1 MKFRGRIVDIVCI
14 QQLSKIVHTVSKL
27 AKDVTLR
34 ITTDCVY
41 FILNEDAV
49 SGGGWLWADIPQETL
64 FQEYNMQGV
73 SEEFNEIY
81 LDVVADHIVKALKSA
96 AAAKSLKVKLTKR
109 QTPCLS
115 FEIELPSLV
124 STSRTVV
131 HDVPVSVIPRR
142 LWNNFAQPDVEEGDT
157 ITISSD
163 HGMTVSVQTDMVTVT
178 THFKGL
184 QFPLSRDGTVSHDGV
199 YEARIDLRKL
209 VPVLLA
215 QQLNPRQVTCRDFS
229 ACRALPFQ
237 NIVRLI
243 CQGRVHAPSRHE
255 KGRLR
260 HAIKLV
266 QEAPVW
272 LQDRM
277 AYSVEP

>member
-142 LWNNFAQPDVEEGDT
+142 LWNNFAQPDVEEGDIVTHMPSLKVMKNVVDKMKNLSSYAT

-215 QQLNPRQVTCRDFS
+215 QQLNPRQVTCIRPGHK
-229 ACRALPFQ
+229 ALW
-237 NIVRLI
+237 V
-243 CQGRVHAPSRHE
+243 
-255 KGRLR
+255 
-260 HAIKLV
+260 
-266 QEAPVW
+266 
-272 LQDRM
+272 
-277 AYSVEP
+277 

>member
-1 MKFRGRIVDIVCI
+1 MKFRGRIVDVVCI

-34 ITTDCVY
+34 ITADCVY

-81 LDVVADHIVKALKSA
+81 LDIVADHIVKALKSA
-96 AAAKSLKVKLTKR
+96 AAARSLKVKLTKR

-115 FEIELPSLV
+115 FEIEMPSLV

-142 LWNNFAQPDVEEGDT
+142 LWNNFAQPDVEEGDIVT
-157 ITISSD
+157 HMPSLKVMKNVVDKMKNLSSYATLTISRD
-163 HGMTVSVQTDMVTVT
+163 HAMTLSVQTDMVTVT
-178 THFKGL
+178 THFRGL
-184 QFPLSRDGTVSHDGV
+184 QFPLSRDGTITHDGS

-215 QQLNPRQVTCRDFS
+215 QQLNPRQVTCKIAHKKLCHITFNHDHGS
-229 ACRALPFQ
+229 LQYLLPC
-237 NIVRLI
+237 VY
-243 CQGRVHAPSRHE
+243 G
-255 KGRLR
+255 
-260 HAIKLV
+260 
-266 QEAPVW
+266 
-272 LQDRM
+272 
-277 AYSVEP
+277 